1 MAPADA
7 EDGRA
12 VYYVYTDGSGDLR
25 CVDEPP
31 DRPGILPM
39 SEFFHPHVL
48 VHHSV

>member
-25 CVDEPP
+25 CVGEPP
-31 DRPGILPM
+31 DQWATRDIAN
-39 SEFFHPHVL
+39 V
-48 VHHSV
+48 